1 MIPGTRRDKLCGH
14 ADNSAGAA
22 YVHGGS
28 VEAIKA
34 AIEKLTFDGFAL
46 A

>member
-1 MIPGTRRDKLCGH
+1 VRDELCGH
-14 ADNSAGAA
+14 ADNSAGAGD
-22 YVHGGS
+22 VREGS
-28 VEAIKA
+28 IEAMKV